1 MELSGLLIFK
11 IGVSLVAVLTSIGM
25 FSDLS
30 WAVKLKLTATLLLG
44 IILIGFLA
52 WPLAAPV
59 EPFGVISVPAFGG
72 AITLV
77 GLAVLAG
84 FIGYF
89 LSWPYGREIGILAV
103 PSGLAIW
110 AVRCGNMAELMR
122 LNPTLAQRQALFAA
136 LKWEPIFWLAIVAA
150 GFGGV
155 LAGEHLV
162 SRRSALVTRSPQDAL
177 RRSDKRRAT
186 RDGIIAVVGSV
197 FIAQFCIGIFAQDVR
212 IPDPRLGSVV
222 AQPAIGQIVF
232 AVLVS
237 FGIAAFIVKKFLNA
251 SYIWPT
257 VASALVT
264 GFAVIT
270 RHTYGGQDTLQHLVE
285 HHPPVFFSSAVT
297 SILPV
302 QMVTFGALGSIAG
315 YWLARPAIRLAG
327 SGGRKFPAKTP
338 IKRQIGR
345 RQQI

>member
-1 MELSGLLIFK
+1 MELSWLLVFK
-11 IGVSLVAVLTSIGM
+11 IGASLAGVLTGIGM
-25 FSDLS
+25 FSELP
-30 WAVKLKLTATLLLG
+30 WPVKLKVTATLLLG
-44 IILIGFLA
+44 IILIGLLA

-72 AITLV
+72 AITLA

-89 LSWPYGREIGILAV
+89 LSWPDGREIGILAV

-122 LNPTLAQRQALFAA
+122 LNPTLAQRQVLFAA

-155 LAGEHLV
+155 LVGQRIIAKPEPNE
-162 SRRSALVTRSPQDAL
+162 SQEK
-177 RRSDKRRAT
+177 SDSKANIYLNA
-186 RDGIIAVVGSV
+186 IIAVVGSV
-197 FIAQFCIGIFAQDVR
+197 CIAQFCIGIFAQDVR

-237 FGIAAFIVKKFLNA
+237 FGIAAFLVKKFLNA
-251 SYIWPT
+251 SYIWPI

-270 RHTYGGQDTLQHLVE
+270 YVKQDTLQYLVE
-285 HHPPVFFSSAVT
+285 RYPPTFFSSVVT

-302 QMVTFGALGSIAG
+302 QMVAFGVLGSIAG
-315 YWLARPAIRLAG
+315 YWLAVRYNYW
-327 SGGRKFPAKTP
+327 RKHL
-338 IKRQIGR
+338 
-345 RQQI
+345 